1 MQNNLWFGQRDHV
14 FDPVPA
20 DKQRYA
26 VNFLLE
32 NGLNI
37 PDYLVSPD
45 ILARI
50 EPAGVADRI
59 LVSQRQLLDML
70 LEDTRCKRM
79 SECVNRDANNAYSP
93 SAMLADLRAGIFSE
107 LRAPQPDINLYR
119 RNLQRAF
126 VEQLG
131 TFAGST
137 SASTDMP
144 ALARA
149 ELKRIQEE
157 ARKITAAKTDTTAA
171 HLADLVARIER
182 IFEPKAAGPERPLTS
197 RSF

>member
-1 MQNNLWFGQRDHV
+1 MRDHV

-26 VNFLLE
+26 VTFLLE

-37 PDYLVSPD
+37 PDYLVSQD

-59 LVSQRQLLDML
+59 LASQRTLVAML
-70 LEDTRCKRM
+70 IDDTRCKRM
-79 SECVNRDANNAYSP
+79 SEFVNRDPNNAYSP
-93 SAMLADLRAGIFSE
+93 AAMLADLRGGIFSE
-107 LRAPQPDINLYR
+107 LRAAQPEINLYR
-119 RNLQRAF
+119 RNLQRSF

-131 TFAGST
+131 TFATST
-137 SASTDMP
+137 STSSDMP

-157 ARKITAAKTDTTAA
+157 ARKITTAKGDATIA

-182 IFEPKAAGPERPLTS
+182 IFEPKAGAAERAPS
-197 RSF
+197 ARSF